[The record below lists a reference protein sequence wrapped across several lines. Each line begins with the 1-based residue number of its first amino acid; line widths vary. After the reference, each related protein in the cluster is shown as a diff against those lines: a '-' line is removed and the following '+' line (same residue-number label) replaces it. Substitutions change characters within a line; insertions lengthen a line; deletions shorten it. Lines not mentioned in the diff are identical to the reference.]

1 MKHMTKVRISV
12 ATALVG
18 VLALASFEFVVKP
31 VVAQEAAQGDADAG
45 SEIYNAVCKGCHGV
59 SIAPTLRGVI
69 NRPIAS
75 VTTFLGYS
83 SALKAKSAETWTP
96 ANLDAFIAAPN
107 TFAPGAMM
115 TTSVP
120 DAQQRVDLISY
131 LESLPPPR
139 E

>member
-1 MKHMTKVRISV
+1 MTTYRISV
-12 ATALVG
+12 VTTAVVG
-18 VLALASFEFVVKP
+18 LLGIASLGLIAKP
-31 VVAQEAAQGDADAG
+31 AISQEAAAGDADADAG
-45 SEIYNAVCKGCHGV
+45 AEIYNAVCKGCHGV

-83 SALKAKSAETWTP
+83 SALKAKNSETWTA
-96 ANLDAFIAAPN
+96 ANINAFITAPN
-107 TFAPGAMM
+107 TFAPGTMM

-120 DAQQRVDLISY
+120 DAQQRADLIAY
-131 LESLPPPR
+131 LASLPPPR